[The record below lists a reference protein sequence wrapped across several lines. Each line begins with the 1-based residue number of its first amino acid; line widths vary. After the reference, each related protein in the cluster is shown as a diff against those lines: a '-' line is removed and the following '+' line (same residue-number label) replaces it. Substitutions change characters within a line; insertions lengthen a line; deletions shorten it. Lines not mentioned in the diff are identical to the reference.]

1 MDSEN
6 KKKSKQ
12 PYWLYALLGLLVIGL
27 IIALVS
33 RSSLKSEK
41 EALEAEKEMQRLDF
55 QAEVDSLMR
64 VHNELK
70 ESS

>member
-6 KKKSKQ
+6 RKKTNQ

-27 IIALVS
+27 IVSLVS
-33 RSSLKSEK
+33 RSSLKNEK

-55 QAEVDSLMR
+55 
-64 VHNELK
+64 
-70 ESS
+70 